1 MEFCNKCG
9 NMYYIMLS
17 KKDNNNITYHCRKCG
32 DENSKLINELKN
44 LCVSKTHIIN
54 NNTNYKNIINEYT
67 KYDPTLPRT
76 NKLDCPNENCPS
88 NSNNDNDNDET
99 KSSKKKCKTE
109 KEIVYIRYDNENMK
123 YIYLCCLCDTT
134 WKNDK

>member
-1 MEFCNKCG
+1 MEFCNNCG

-32 DENSKLINELKN
+32 DENSNLIKDLKN

-67 KYDPTLPRT
+67 KLDPTLPRT
-76 NKLDCPNENCPS
+76 TKVDCPNGNCPS
-88 NSNNDNDNDET
+88 NNNNDGEN
-99 KSSKKKCKTE
+99 KSNKKK
-109 KEIVYIRYDNENMK
+109 
-123 YIYLCCLCDTT
+123 
-134 WKNDK
+134 KNRITLISLADINVR

>member
-17 KKDNNNITYHCRKCG
+17 KNDSNNITYHCRKCG

-88 NSNNDNDNDET
+88 NNNNNDDET
-99 KSSKKKCKTE
+99 KSSKKICKTE

-123 YIYLCCLCDTT
+123 TS
-134 WKNDK
+134 